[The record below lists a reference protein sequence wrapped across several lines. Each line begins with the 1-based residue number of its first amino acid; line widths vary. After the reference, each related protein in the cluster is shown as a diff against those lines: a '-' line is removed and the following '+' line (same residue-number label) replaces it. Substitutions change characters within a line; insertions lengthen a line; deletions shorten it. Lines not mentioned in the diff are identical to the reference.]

1 MRRLN
6 RLRKVPLLLAV
17 CASSAPLAGVGAG
30 GREAAGNSR
39 ASERRGAPEPPLD
52 SRAKQP
58 SPADRRIVLFYTG
71 DVRGTVEPCGCTSDP
86 LGDISRFAALVRQT
100 RQAGYAVG
108 VVDAGNL
115 LFPES
120 GLSEKEKP
128 SANLRASFLAEQLEK
143 LPLLGMGIGELDLI
157 SGAAQTRPRRM
168 AANLTVSGKDGVIRP
183 SQVQR
188 VGDVSVGVLG
198 VADPAIAG
206 RLGATAEDMHV
217 AARREVEQL
226 RAAGAEVV
234 VLLAPVERNLARRL
248 ARDSGADVVVLG
260 RNVGGGMV
268 RAEKN
273 GRGFLVA
280 PQNELQ
286 QVGRLEIV
294 LRGSPGPSRGATEL
308 VDAGGPEAS
317 RVRREEIT
325 RALERLRVGLAQWTS
340 PGGAPRAGGDA
351 SFVEAKK
358 REHAELT
365 LERDRLE
372 QPWTPPASGSYL
384 VNALVPLRRT
394 MPRDAT
400 VLAAMKRL
408 DQRIAAENLRH
419 AKPPPPAEPGRAH
432 FVGTAKCASCHE
444 GAMTFWRKTVHAH
457 AWTTLVQ
464 GGKQADYKCVG
475 CHVTGFGEVG
485 GSSLGFTRKLEA
497 VQCES
502 CHGPGSL
509 HVAGEGN
516 EEPLAVKRDTPEST
530 CTTCHTPEHS
540 DTFQYEAY
548 LRDVLGRGH
557 GAKAREKLGSGPTGH
572 ELRQAALAKARLAGA
587 AQTQKAKKM

>member
-6 RLRKVPLLLAV
+6 RHRKVSLRAVRLLAAG
-17 CASSAPLAGVGAG
+17 ASSALLVGLLVGSAAP
-30 GREAAGNSR
+30 GRAATAESR
-39 ASERRGAPEPPLD
+39 RAQSAQPERRL
-52 SRAKQP
+52 
-58 SPADRRIVLFYTG
+58 VLFYTG

-86 LGDISRFAALVRQT
+86 LGDISRLAAMVRET

-120 GLSEKEKP
+120 GLSDKEKP

-157 SGAAQTRPRRM
+157 AGPAQVRPRRL
-168 AANLTVSGKDGVIRP
+168 AANLTVGTKPDAHVGLLRA

-188 VGDVSVGVLG
+188 VGQVSVGVLG

-206 RLGATAEDMHV
+206 RIGATADDV
-217 AARREVEQL
+217 QGAARREVERL
-226 RAAGAEVV
+226 RGAGAEVV
-234 VLLAPVERNLARRL
+234 VLLAPVDRNLARRL

-260 RNVGGGMV
+260 RNVGAGMV

-294 LRGSPGPSRGATEL
+294 LRGEPGANRGETEL

-317 RVRREEIT
+317 RVRREEIN
-325 RALERLRVGLAQWTS
+325 RALERLRVGLAQWTTPS
-340 PGGAPRAGGDA
+340 GAPKSGGDA

-358 REHAELT
+358 REHAELA

-372 QPWTPPASGSYL
+372 RPWTPPASGSYL
-384 VNALVPLRRT
+384 VNALIPLRRT
-394 MPRDAT
+394 MPRDPT
-400 VLAAMKRL
+400 VVAAMKKL
-408 DQRIAAENLRH
+408 DQKIAAENLRH

-432 FVGTAKCASCHE
+432 FVGTAQCVSCHE

-457 AWTTLVQ
+457 AWTTLVR

-502 CHGPGSL
+502 CHGPGSV

-516 EEPLAVKRDTPEST
+516 EEPLAIKRDTPEST

-548 LRDVLGRGH
+548 LRDILGRGH
-557 GAKAREKLGSGPTGH
+557 GAKARDKLGSGPTGH
-572 ELRQAALAKARLAGA
+572 ELRQAALAKARVAGA
-587 AQTQKAKKM
+587 AQMQKAKKM